1 MAKNMTKKPL
11 INYDYESDV
20 LYIVG
25 KKAVEEEFIE
35 VAPGINVELDDRG
48 QVIGIEI
55 LNASKCLKPIAK
67 PLYKNMQMA

>member
-1 MAKNMTKKPL
+1 MSKKSL

-20 LYIVG
+20 LYIVA
-25 KKAVEEEFIE
+25 KKGMEEEFIE

-55 LNASKCLKPIAK
+55 MNASKCLKPIAK
-67 PLYKNMQMA
+67 PLYKNMQIA

>member
-1 MAKNMTKKPL
+1 MSKKPL

-20 LYIVG
+20 LYIVA
-25 KKAVEEEFIE
+25 KKGMEEEFIE

-55 LNASKCLKPIAK
+55 LNTSKCLKPIAK